1 MLDRQ
6 PRWLYI
12 ATMTVI
18 QKAAPRKAPA
28 VTIRF
33 RSKVELEKVKRAA
46 RIQGL
51 SLNTF
56 VIGRASV
63 AAHEVV
69 TQSQTENLT
78 QTI

>member
-1 MLDRQ
+1 
-6 PRWLYI
+6 
-12 ATMTVI
+12 MTVI

-63 AAHEVV
+63 AAHEVIL
-69 TQSQTENLT
+69 QSQAEPSPATPGLL
-78 QTI
+78 